1 MEESSNCGVSYA
13 AAMDTPGGTR
23 TQRRAAATRQ
33 SIVQAAR
40 DILASQGSASL
51 TIEAVADRADVAV
64 QTIYNRVGGR
74 SALLIA
80 VAELAMLENREYMDV
95 AYATP
100 GTIEERL
107 LLTAT
112 AYTRFALE
120 SPHEFRLLVEP
131 PDHPAALTRI
141 AELVEDQNN
150 KLAATIREGIAEGA
164 LANHAEPEVLAT
176 ALWAMWN
183 GILSLGWRSD
193 PLHADR
199 EHLQRLLDAATRT
212 VLVGLRARP

>member
-1 MEESSNCGVSYA
+1 MDVGYA
-13 AAMDTPGGTR
+13 SGMDTTAGTR

-33 SIVQAAR
+33 NIVQAAK
-40 DILASQGSASL
+40 DILATHGSAAL

-74 SALLIA
+74 SALLLA
-80 VAELAMLENREYMDV
+80 VAEMAMLENREYMDA

-131 PDHPAALTRI
+131 PDHPEALSRI
-141 AELVEDQNN
+141 AELIKEQNN
-150 KLAATIREGIAEGA
+150 KLAATIRDGIAEGVLGVDA
-164 LANHAEPEVLAT
+164 DPEVLAT
-176 ALWAMWN
+176 APWAMWN
-183 GILSLGWRSD
+183 GILSLGWRAD
-193 PLHADR
+193 PLRADR
-199 EHLQRLLDAATRT
+199 ERLQQLLDAAAGTM
-212 VLVGLRARP
+212 LLGLRART